1 MDRYKSEPQR
11 HKSLASYILVLTA
24 AASLVSAAAA
34 PTVAQA
40 AAKAPITIGFL
51 DTITGPN
58 AQVGLDSLAGAQ
70 IAVREI
76 NQHGGVLG
84 HQLKLMV
91 KDEQA
96 SPTVSVQDMR
106 EFASAHVN
114 IVTGFTLSSDCLAA
128 APVAAQYGM
137 VIVSSA
143 CNDGTL
149 ATTNFNPRI
158 FSVATN
164 TTQLAIGAAKFVHQT
179 FPGIATW
186 DNASYDYVTGH
197 ADWTDFQTDLHKIQP
212 HTAFGKSVFFPFT
225 ATQLSS
231 YITSLLSSVKANSG
245 LFLGTFGAGTI
256 EMAQQG
262 RSYGVFSKY
271 RLVLNFSGSEPT
283 SAALGKS
290 GPKLYYIYDY
300 YYKAYHNAM
309 NNYLVTAYTR
319 THKTGPDAW
328 AEQGNTA
335 IQVIGQAIA
344 KAGSA
349 DTTRVMKALTSVNF
363 QTPRGT
369 AYFRSADHIFVS
381 PVTVWECHGD
391 ASAAIGYSCPFYKVV
406 PASETTPAATKH

>member
-1 MDRYKSEPQR
+1 MDRFTSEPR
-11 HKSLASYILVLTA
+11 RRTSLASYLLALTA

-51 DTITGPN
+51 DTITGPD
-58 AQVGLDSLAGAQ
+58 AEVGLDTLAGAQ

-76 NQHGGVLG
+76 NSSGGVLG
-84 HQLKLMV
+84 HPLKLMV

-106 EFASAHVN
+106 EFASSHVDV
-114 IVTGFTLSSDCLAA
+114 VTGFTLSSDCLAA

-149 ATTNFNPRI
+149 ATTNYNPRI

-164 TTQLAIGAAKFVHQT
+164 TTQLALAAAQFVHQT
-179 FPGIATW
+179 FPRIATW

-197 ADWTDFQTDLHKIQP
+197 ADWADFEADLHKIQP

-225 ATQLSS
+225 ATQLSP
-231 YITSLLSSVKANSG
+231 YITSLLSSTTPNSA

-262 RSYGVFSKY
+262 RSYGLFSKY
-271 RLVLNFSGSEPT
+271 RFVLNFSGSEPT
-283 SAALGKS
+283 SAALGPS

-309 NNYLVTAYTR
+309 NSDLVAAYTR
-319 THKTGPDAW
+319 THKSGPDSW
-328 AEQGNTA
+328 TEQGYSA
-335 IQVIGQAIA
+335 VQVIAQAIA
-344 KAGSA
+344 KARSA
-349 DTTRVMKALTSVNF
+349 DTNAVMKALTSTSF

-369 AYFRSADHIFVS
+369 AYFRSTDHIFIS
-381 PVTVWECHGD
+381 PVTVWECQGD
-391 ASAAIGYSCPFYKVV
+391 ASSAIGYSCPFYKVV
-406 PASETTPAATKH
+406 PAKETTPPATHH

>member
-1 MDRYKSEPQR
+1 MDLFTSEPR
-11 HKSLASYILVLTA
+11 RPKLLSRYLFALTA

-51 DTITGPN
+51 DTITGPD
-58 AQVGLDSLAGAQ
+58 AQIGLDTLAGAQ
-70 IAVREI
+70 IAVRQI
-76 NQHGGVLG
+76 NQSGGVLG
-84 HQLKLMV
+84 HPVKLMV

-106 EFASAHVN
+106 EFASAHVDV
-114 IVTGFTLSSDCLAA
+114 VTGFTLSSDCLAA

-149 ATTNFNPRI
+149 ATTNYNPRI
-158 FSVATN
+158 FSVSTN
-164 TTQLAIGAAKFVHQT
+164 TTQLALAAAQFVHQT
-179 FPGIATW
+179 FPRISTW

-197 ADWTDFQTDLHKIQP
+197 ADWADFQADLHKIQP
-212 HTAFGKSVFFPFT
+212 KTSFGKSVFFPFT

-231 YITSLLSSVKANSG
+231 YISSLLSSTKRNSA

-262 RSYGVFSKY
+262 RSYGLFSKY

-283 SAALGKS
+283 SAALGPT
-290 GPKLYYIYDY
+290 GPKIYYIYDY
-300 YYKAYHNAM
+300 YYRAYHNAM
-309 NNYLVTAYTR
+309 NSYLVSAYTR
-319 THKTGPDAW
+319 THKSGPDSW
-328 AEQGNTA
+328 TEQGYSA
-335 IQVIGQAIA
+335 VQVIAQAFA
-344 KAGSA
+344 KAHSA
-349 DTTRVMKALTSVNF
+349 GTNAVMKALTTTRF
-363 QTPRGT
+363 QTARGA
-369 AYFRSADHIFVS
+369 AYFRSSDHIFIS

-406 PASETTPAATKH
+406 PASETTPPATRH